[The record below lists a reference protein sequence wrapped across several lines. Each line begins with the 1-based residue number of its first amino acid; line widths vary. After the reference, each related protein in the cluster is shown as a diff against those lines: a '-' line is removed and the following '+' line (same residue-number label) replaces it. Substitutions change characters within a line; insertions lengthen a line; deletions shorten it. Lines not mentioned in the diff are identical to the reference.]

1 MVCLFIEGY
10 STISFQSGSVAAA
23 SLGGNGASGQI
34 GANSEPE
41 RNLLAK
47 FFFKTRSEGN
57 REEMARI
64 KELSLKY
71 YSDSIYSG
79 RNQFLKLNFEKN
91 KQKAFG
97 AYLYYTSI
105 AVRKHLIKKALEKYK
120 NKNFTI
126 LGFLRLERREPYM
139 RIKAFGIRFYW
150 QEKIFPRL
158 WTNIADRASLIL
170 FL

>member
-1 MVCLFIEGY
+1 MPVYRGIFNNLIPNGL
-10 STISFQSGSVAAA
+10 VAAV

-34 GANSEPE
+34 GANSESE

-47 FFFKTRSEGN
+47 LFFKTRSESN

-71 YSDSIYSG
+71 YSDSIYSV
-79 RNQFLKLNFEKN
+79 RNKFLKLNFEKN
-91 KQKAFG
+91 KQ
-97 AYLYYTSI
+97 
-105 AVRKHLIKKALEKYK
+105 KALEKYK

-139 RIKAFGIRFYW
+139 RIKAFRIRFYW
-150 QEKIFPRL
+150 
-158 WTNIADRASLIL
+158 
-170 FL
+170 